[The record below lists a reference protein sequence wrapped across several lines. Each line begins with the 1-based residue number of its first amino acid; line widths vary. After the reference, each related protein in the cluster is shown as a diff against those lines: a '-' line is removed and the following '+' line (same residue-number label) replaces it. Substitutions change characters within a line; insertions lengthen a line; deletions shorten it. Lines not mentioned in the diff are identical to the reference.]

1 MELNYLIALLSFVA
15 LLLLLTVGIPI
26 AFAMAIIGFLSF
38 WLISGPDAALGM
50 LGIVPFASI
59 AQYTFTVMPMFV
71 LMGELVFHAGFGK
84 DVYWVARQW
93 LGRLPGGLAIATVF
107 GCAIFGAASGS
118 SIAATVTVGKIA
130 APEMEKFGYNRRLA
144 AGSICAG
151 GPLDAMIPPSIVMV
165 IYGVCTETSIG
176 KLLIAGF
183 LPGFLAAFIM
193 GLQVILRVWR
203 NPSLGMPV
211 RGVSWKDRIV
221 SIKGVWGVASAILGC
236 IVTIYTG
243 VCTPTEAGALG
254 AFTVFIVGL
263 ATKRLNPRAIWQSLL
278 GAMKVIGMIFAIVM
292 GAFIFNYQFAV
303 SGLPYAAAAFIDQL
317 RFSPM
322 VILAAIFLLYIVL
335 GCFLDTAAMLF
346 LTLPVIFPITQ
357 KLGFDPIWFGILTVQ
372 LCEIGMITPPFGLTL
387 FATKSVMPHVSTTDI
402 AIGAFPFLL
411 CHFINLILLTIFPQ
425 ISLFLPSLMK

>member
-1 MELNYLIALLSFVA
+1 MELNHLIALSSFFA
-15 LLLLLTVGIPI
+15 LLMLLAVGIPI
-26 AFAMAIIGFLSF
+26 AFAMAIVGFFSF
-38 WLISGPDAALGM
+38 WLISGPTASLGM
-50 LGIVPFASI
+50 VGIVPFASI

-71 LMGELVFHAGFGK
+71 LMGELVFHAGFGR
-84 DVYWVARQW
+84 DVYWIARQW

-193 GLQVILRVWR
+193 GFQVILRVWHD
-203 NPSLGMPV
+203 PSLGMPV
-211 RGVSWKDRIV
+211 
-221 SIKGVWGVASAILGC
+221 KGVTWKERFESLKGIWGVAVAISGC
-236 IVTIYTG
+236 IITIYTG

-254 AFTVFIVGL
+254 AFSVFVVGL
-263 ATKRLNPRAIWQSLL
+263 ITKRLSLGAIWGSLL
-278 GAMKVIGMIFAIVM
+278 GTMKVVGMIFGIVM

-303 SGLPYAAAAFIDQL
+303 SGLPYAAANFIGQL
-317 RFSPM
+317 NYPPM
-322 VILAAIFLLYIVL
+322 VILGVIFILYIIL

-357 KLGFDPIWFGILTVQ
+357 KLGIDPIWFGILVVQ

-402 AIGAFPFLL
+402 AIGSFPFLL
-411 CHFINLILLTIFPQ
+411 CHVINLILLTAFPQ
-425 ISLFLPSLMK
+425 ISLILPSFMK